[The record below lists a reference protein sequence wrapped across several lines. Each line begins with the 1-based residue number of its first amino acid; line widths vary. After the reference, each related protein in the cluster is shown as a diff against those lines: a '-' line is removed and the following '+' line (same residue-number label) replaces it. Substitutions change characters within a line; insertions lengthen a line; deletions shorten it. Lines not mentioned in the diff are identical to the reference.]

1 MRRIYLGSIEPR
13 VGKTVIASAL
23 ARLAGDGAVF
33 WATAPHGTAA
43 EPNDTR
49 LFPAEPAGDV
59 SQRFHANVDA
69 AREALSSAESGASL
83 SIVDGTGLDGGG
95 VDAAMAEALDAEV
108 FLILWYDEH
117 SMGEGD
123 VSGIR
128 VAAGQ
133 FGDRLSHIV
142 INAVPELRMHY
153 VETTLLP
160 AITGA
165 GVPGA
170 SALTQDRTLSAPT
183 MRDIVEHLEADVVA
197 YPEGLDVLVPRVM
210 VGALALDGGIY
221 YYGQADEKIVLTR
234 WDRPDLQMPAMAT
247 GCQGLILTGGQG
259 PIPYVQ
265 NRVDEL
271 QIPVAVVPGGTIATA
286 TRLSDGAL
294 GGRGQMHPDKVAV
307 MASCLQDS
315 SIAQELLAV
324 SA

>member
-1 MRRIYLGSIEPR
+1 MRRIYVGSTEPR

-23 ARLAGDGAVF
+23 GEIAGAEGAYRAVAPSGAAADTARF
-33 WATAPHGTAA
+33 
-43 EPNDTR
+43 R
-49 LFPAEPAGDV
+49 LFPTRPANDYER
-59 SQRFHANVDA
+59 RFVANTDS
-69 AREALSSAESGASL
+69 AREALSQLERATSTVV
-83 SIVDGTGLDGGG
+83 IDGTSFEGGAL
-95 VDAAMAEALDAEV
+95 DAALAEALDAEV

-123 VSGIR
+123 VAGIR
-128 VAAGQ
+128 TAAAH
-133 FGDRLSHIV
+133 FGDRLSRII

-153 VETTLLP
+153 VETELIP
-160 AITGA
+160 AIA
-165 GVPGA
+165 AA
-170 SALTQDRTLSAPT
+170 SLPPAIALKQDRMLSAPT
-183 MRDIVEHLEADVVA
+183 MREIVEHLGAEVVA
-197 YPEGLDVLVPRVM
+197 YPEGLDVLVPRIM

-221 YYGQADEKIVLTR
+221 YYGQTDEKIVLTR

-247 GCQGLILTGGQG
+247 GCQGMILTGGQG

-294 GGRGQMHPDKVAV
+294 GDRGAMHPDKVAA
-307 MASCLQDS
+307 MARQLEQSP
-315 SIAQELLAV
+315 IAQDLLAV

>member
-1 MRRIYLGSIEPR
+1 MRRIYLGSTEPR

-23 ARLAGDGAVF
+23 ARLAGDGAAF
-33 WATAPHGTAA
+33 RATAPKGNAA
-43 EPNDTR
+43 EPEDTR
-49 LFPAEPAGDV
+49 LFPPDPANDI
-59 SQRFHANVDA
+59 SQRFQANIDA
-69 AREALSSAESGASL
+69 ARATLSNAESGAEL
-83 SIVDGTGLDGGG
+83 SIIDGTGLDGGR
-95 VDAAMAEALDAEV
+95 VDAALAEALDADLWLV
-108 FLILWYDEH
+108 LWYDEH

-123 VSGIR
+123 VSSTR
-128 VAAGQ
+128 TAAGQ
-133 FGDRLSHIV
+133 FGDRLSRII

-153 VETTLLP
+153 VESTLLTTI
-160 AITGA
+160 ADA
-165 GVPGA
+165 GLPPA
-170 SALTQDRTLSAPT
+170 SAIKQDGTLSAPT
-183 MRDIVEHLEADVVA
+183 MREIVEHLEADVVA

-271 QIPVAVVPGGTIATA
+271 QIPVAVVPGGTVATA

-294 GGRGQMHPDKVAV
+294 GGRGQMHPDKIAV
-307 MASCLQDS
+307 MASQLQDS
-315 SIAQELLAV
+315 SLAQELLAV

>member
-1 MRRIYLGSIEPR
+1 MRRIYLGSTEPR

-23 ARLAGDGAVF
+23 ASLAGDGAVF
-33 WATAPHGTAA
+33 RATAPRGNAA
-43 EPNDTR
+43 EPDGTR
-49 LFPAEPAGDV
+49 IFPADPADDV
-59 SQRFHANVDA
+59 SQRFHSNIEA
-69 AREALSSAESGASL
+69 ARATLSGAESGASF
-83 SIVDGTGLDGGG
+83 SFIDGTGLDGGG
-95 VDAAMAEALDAEV
+95 VDAALAEALDAEV
-108 FLILWYDEH
+108 FLALWYDEH

-128 VAAGQ
+128 AAAAQ
-133 FGDRLSHIV
+133 FGDRLSRII

-160 AITGA
+160 AITDA
-165 GVPGA
+165 GLPAA
-170 SALTQDRTLSAPT
+170 SALKQDRTLSAPT
-183 MRDIVEHLEADVVA
+183 MREIVEHLEADVVA

-265 NRVDEL
+265 SRVDEL
-271 QIPVAVVPGGTIATA
+271 RIPVAVVPGGTIATA

-294 GGRGQMHPDKVAV
+294 GGRGQMHPDKMAV
-307 MASCLQDS
+307 MASCLES
-315 SIAQELLAV
+315 TSLAQELLAV

>member
-1 MRRIYLGSIEPR
+1 M
-13 VGKTVIASAL
+13 
-23 ARLAGDGAVF
+23 D
-33 WATAPHGTAA
+33 AT
-43 EPNDTR
+43 
-49 LFPAEPAGDV
+49 L
-59 SQRFHANVDA
+59 
-69 AREALSSAESGASL
+69 AES
-83 SIVDGTGLDGGG
+83 
-95 VDAAMAEALDAEV
+95 LDAEV
-108 FLILWYDEH
+108 ILVLWYDEH

-128 VAAGQ
+128 VAAAQ
-133 FGDRLSHIV
+133 FGNRLSHVI

-160 AITGA
+160 AIADA
-165 GVPGA
+165 GLPAA
-170 SALTQDRTLSAPT
+170 SAIKQDRTLSAPT
-183 MRDIVEHLEADVVA
+183 MREIVEHLEADVVA
-197 YPEGLDVLVPRVM
+197 YPEGLDVLVPRIM

-221 YYGQADEKIVLTR
+221 YYGQSDEKIVLTR

-271 QIPVAVVPGGTIATA
+271 RIPVAVVPGGTIATA

-294 GGRGQMHPDKVAV
+294 GGRGRMHPDKLTV
-307 MASCLQDS
+307 MASHLEGT
-315 SIAQELLAV
+315 ALARELAAV

>member
-1 MRRIYLGSIEPR
+1 M
-13 VGKTVIASAL
+13 
-23 ARLAGDGAVF
+23 
-33 WATAPHGTAA
+33 TA
-43 EPNDTR
+43 
-49 LFPAEPAGDV
+49 
-59 SQRFHANVDA
+59 Q
-69 AREALSSAESGASL
+69 
-83 SIVDGTGLDGGG
+83 GLDGGG
-95 VDAAMAEALDAEV
+95 VDAALAEALDAET

-128 VAAGQ
+128 AVAGQ
-133 FGDRLSHIV
+133 FGDRLSRIIV
-142 INAVPELRMHY
+142 NAVPELRMHY

-160 AITGA
+160 AITDA
-165 GVPGA
+165 GLPAA
-170 SALTQDRTLSAPT
+170 SAIQQDRTLSAPT
-183 MRDIVEHLEADVVA
+183 MREIVEHLEADVVA
-197 YPEGLDVLVPRVM
+197 YPEGLDALVPRVM

-221 YYGQADEKIVLTR
+221 YYGQADEKVVLTR

-271 QIPVAVVPGGTIATA
+271 RIPVAVVPGGTVATA

-307 MASCLQDS
+307 MASCLEDTALAQDL
-315 SIAQELLAV
+315 AAV

>member
-23 ARLAGDGAVF
+23 ARLAGDGAAF
-33 WATAPHGTAA
+33 RAAAPHGNAA
-43 EPNDTR
+43 EQDDTR
-49 LFPAEPAGDV
+49 LFPAVPADDA

-69 AREALSSAESGASL
+69 ARAVLSGAESGVSL
-83 SIVDGTGLDGGG
+83 SIIDGAGLDGGS
-95 VDAAMAEALDAEV
+95 VDAALAEALDAEV
-108 FLILWYDEH
+108 FLVLWYDEH

-128 VAAGQ
+128 AAAGQ
-133 FGDRLSHIV
+133 FGNRLSRII

-153 VETTLLP
+153 VESILLP
-160 AITGA
+160 AITDA
-165 GVPGA
+165 GLPAA
-170 SALTQDRTLSAPT
+170 SALMQDRTLSAPT

-210 VGALALDGGIY
+210 MGALALDGGIY

-271 QIPVAVVPGGTIATA
+271 RIPVAVVPGGTIATA

-307 MASCLQDS
+307 MASRLEGAEL
-315 SIAQELLAV
+315 AQELVAV

>member
-1 MRRIYLGSIEPR
+1 MRRIYVGSTEPR
-13 VGKTVIASAL
+13 AGKTVIASAL
-23 ARLAGDGAVF
+23 ARLAGDSAAF
-33 WATAPHGTAA
+33 RATAPKGNTA
-43 EPNDTR
+43 EPDDTR
-49 LFPAEPAGDV
+49 LFPAEPANDDT
-59 SQRFHANVDA
+59 QRFHSNIHA
-69 AREALSSAESGASL
+69 ARSALSEAESGAAFTV
-83 SIVDGTGLDGGG
+83 IDGTGLHGGSL
-95 VDAAMAEALDAEV
+95 DAALAEALDAEV

-128 VAAGQ
+128 TAMAH
-133 FGDRLSHIV
+133 FGDRLSRII

-153 VETTLLP
+153 VETEFIP
-160 AITGA
+160 AIAAA
-165 GVPGA
+165 GLP
-170 SALTQDRTLSAPT
+170 SAIAIKQDRMLNAPT
-183 MRDIVEHLEADVVA
+183 MREIVEHLDAEVVA
-197 YPEGLDVLVPRVM
+197 YPEGLDVLVPRIM

-221 YYGQADEKIVLTR
+221 YYGQTDEKVVLTR

-247 GCQGLILTGGQG
+247 GCQGMILTGGQG

-294 GGRGQMHPDKVAV
+294 GGRGAMHPDKVAA
-307 MASCLQDS
+307 MARQLEQSPMAQD
-315 SIAQELLAV
+315 LLAV

>member
-1 MRRIYLGSIEPR
+1 MRRIYLGSVEPR
-13 VGKTVIASAL
+13 AGKTVIASAL
-23 ARLAGDGAVF
+23 AHLTGDAAAF
-33 WATAPHGTAA
+33 RAAAPNNNAA
-43 EPNDTR
+43 EPDDTR
-49 LFPAEPAGDV
+49 LFPADPADDV
-59 SQRFHANVDA
+59 SQRFHTNIDA
-69 AREALSSAESGASL
+69 ARAALSTAESGAEL
-83 SIVDGTGLDGGG
+83 SIIDGTGLDGGS
-95 VDAAMAEALDAEV
+95 VDAALAEALDAEV
-108 FLILWYDEH
+108 ILILWYDEH

-128 VAAGQ
+128 AAAGQ
-133 FGDRLSHIV
+133 FGNRLSHII

-153 VETTLLP
+153 VEATLLP
-160 AITGA
+160 AITDA
-165 GVPGA
+165 GLPAV
-170 SALTQDRTLSAPT
+170 SALKQDRTLSAPT
-183 MRDIVEHLEADVVA
+183 MREIVEHLEADVVA

-271 QIPVAVVPGGTIATA
+271 RIPVAVVRGGTIATA

-294 GGRGQMHPDKVAV
+294 GGRGRMHPDKLTV
-307 MASCLQDS
+307 MASRLEGT
-315 SIAQELLAV
+315 ALARELAAV

>member
-1 MRRIYLGSIEPR
+1 MRRIYLGSTEPR

-23 ARLAGDGAVF
+23 ARLAGDGASF
-33 WATAPHGTAA
+33 RAAAPRGSAA
-43 EPNDTR
+43 EPDDTR
-49 LFPAEPAGDV
+49 LFPANPADNV

-69 AREALSSAESGASL
+69 ARATLSNAESGAQL
-83 SIVDGTGLDGGG
+83 SIIDGTGLDGGS
-95 VDAAMAEALDAEV
+95 VDAALAEALDAEA
-108 FLILWYDEH
+108 FLVLWYDEH

-123 VSGIR
+123 ISSIR
-128 VAAGQ
+128 AAAGQ
-133 FGDRLSHIV
+133 FGNRLSHVI

-153 VETTLLP
+153 VESTLLP
-160 AITGA
+160 AIADA
-165 GVPGA
+165 GLPAA
-170 SALTQDRTLSAPT
+170 SALAQDRTLSAPT
-183 MRDIVEHLEADVVA
+183 MREIVEHLEADVVA

-271 QIPVAVVPGGTIATA
+271 RIPVAVVPGGTIATA
-286 TRLSDGAL
+286 ARLSDGAL
-294 GGRGQMHPDKVAV
+294 GERGQMHPDKVVV
-307 MASCLQDS
+307 MAGCLEDTAL
-315 SIAQELLAV
+315 AQELPAV